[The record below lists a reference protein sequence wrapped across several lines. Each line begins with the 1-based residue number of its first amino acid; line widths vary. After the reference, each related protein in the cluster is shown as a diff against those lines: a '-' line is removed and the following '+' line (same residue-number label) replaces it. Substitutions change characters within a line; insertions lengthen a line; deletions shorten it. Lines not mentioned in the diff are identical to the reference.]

1 MKSSPN
7 IIVEVYEIVRERKRA
22 SRKES
27 YTATLFSKGLN
38 AILKK
43 IGEEAVEVAVA
54 ASSGSRKQVI
64 HEVADLIFHL
74 LVLLA
79 YKDIH
84 VSEIFSELERR
95 RR

>member
-1 MKSSPN
+1 MNGSPN
-7 IIVEVYEIVRERKRA
+7 VIVEVYETIRERKEA
-22 SRKES
+22 PRKES

-43 IGEEAVEVAVA
+43 LGEETVEVAVA
-54 ASSGSRKQVI
+54 ASSSSREQLV
-64 HEVADLIFHL
+64 HEVTDLIFHL